1 MSWTRPA
8 VGALSGNFVMDEKR
22 GRPAASLAAY
32 CASVGVVLLGLA
44 VLGLGERGEGAGAA
58 AARRPSYEPLSDEA
72 GDAGAVRGGRAAQRE
87 WSGARQTAGGLPW
100 RT

>member
-44 VLGLGERGEGAGAA
+44 VLGLGERGEGAG
-58 AARRPSYEPLSDEA
+58 RRRRA
-72 GDAGAVRGGRAAQRE
+72 GPATSR
-87 WSGARQTAGGLPW
+87 
-100 RT
+100 

>member
-32 CASVGVVLLGLA
+32 CASVGVVLEQA
-44 VLGLGERGEGAGAA
+44 HIASREGGTLLSTPHPP
-58 AARRPSYEPLSDEA
+58 PSM
-72 GDAGAVRGGRAAQRE
+72 
-87 WSGARQTAGGLPW
+87 W
-100 RT
+100 